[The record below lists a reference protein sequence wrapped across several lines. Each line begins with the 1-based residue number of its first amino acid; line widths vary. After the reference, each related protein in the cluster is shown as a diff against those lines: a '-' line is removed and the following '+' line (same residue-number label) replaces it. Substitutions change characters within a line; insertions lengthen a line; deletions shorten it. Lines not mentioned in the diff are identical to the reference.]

1 MQSCSATG
9 AGPGAGAATGQV
21 EAAASTTDFV
31 PIHMG
36 DDDRNGAQAVCIGSR
51 TDAQA
56 SLQEAGNLQ
65 TADGRGQNNAADTAS
80 EAQRQRHSM
89 VLAREMGSPAK
100 RQVRGAWCGLYS
112 RACMAP
118 PPK

>member
-1 MQSCSATG
+1 
-9 AGPGAGAATGQV
+9 V

-65 TADGRGQNNAADTAS
+65 TADGRGQNNAAHHTAS
-80 EAQRQRHSM
+80 EAQHGDY
-89 VLAREMGSPAK
+89 ARARKWAAPRSGSYVEHGVVYTRA
-100 RQVRGAWCGLYS
+100 RAWHRPRSSAL
-112 RACMAP
+112 P
-118 PPK
+118 